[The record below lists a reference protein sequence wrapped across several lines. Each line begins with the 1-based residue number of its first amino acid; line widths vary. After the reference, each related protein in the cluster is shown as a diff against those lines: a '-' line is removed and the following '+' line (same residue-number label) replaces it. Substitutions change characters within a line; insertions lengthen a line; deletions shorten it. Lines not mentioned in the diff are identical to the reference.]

1 MDSILPPP
9 PPFSF
14 VNSLENVTTGNL
26 SKEWEKWKNAFLIYY
41 EACELTKKDKK
52 VQLSILLHVIGEQCR
67 EVYEQ
72 FDKSTITTST
82 ELLAKFDSFFLPK
95 KNLTIERHRFF
106 TRDQKEGE
114 SIEQYSFELKKL
126 ASSCEFKD
134 LMETLIRDRL
144 ICGIK
149 DQAIR
154 ERLLR
159 EPDLT
164 LKKSLDICNVAQIS
178 KVQAGAIKKES
189 VEHHAYAVQRDYF
202 GHHGVVQETA
212 CEDNSDISDVNRVM
226 WVSRRGASAHRGA
239 TRAWP
244 RGSRQLSRPRAPP
257 AHPPA
262 PAPVQRWGPPMQ
274 RNQLTHK
281 HGRGSERSAW
291 CSMCGY
297 EHGNSRCPAAGKRC
311 LNCNRFDHF
320 SRMCTVYEI
329 QADDSTDQVRV
340 IYYLSDSQN
349 DWSVDLTINDSK
361 LKFKLDTGAD
371 VNIIP
376 RTCLRDLG
384 IAERELG
391 MSLVR
396 LKGYS
401 GTGIKIVGQCHLKVQ
416 HKDRSYIVDFI
427 IADVDS
433 PPVLGILIRNRRHL
447 ICDSDNRSDSESES
461 PVCLLPYDDLDIPTD
476 NAAMTSP
483 SNASLM
489 QRSDNCTA
497 SDSRPA
503 PASNDNNANNNLYI
517 TRSGR
522 TVIPPDRWGY

>member
-41 EACELTKKDKK
+41 EACELSKKDKK
-52 VQLSILLHVIGEQCR
+52 VQLSILLHIIGEQCR

-72 FDKSTITTST
+72 FDKSSITTST
-82 ELLAKFDSFFLPK
+82 ELLAKFDSFFLPQ

-159 EPDLT
+159 EPELT

-202 GHHGVVQETA
+202 GHHGVVRETV
-212 CEDNSDISDVNRVM
+212 CEDSSDVNRVM
-226 WVSRRGASAHRGA
+226 WVSRRGAPAHRGA
-239 TRAWP
+239 TRGWP
-244 RGSRQLSRPRAPP
+244 RGRKQLSRPRAFP

-262 PAPVQRWGPPMQ
+262 PAP
-274 RNQLTHK
+274 
-281 HGRGSERSAW
+281 A
-291 CSMCGY
+291 
-297 EHGNSRCPAAGKRC
+297 
-311 LNCNRFDHF
+311 
-320 SRMCTVYEI
+320 
-329 QADDSTDQVRV
+329 
-340 IYYLSDSQN
+340 
-349 DWSVDLTINDSK
+349 
-361 LKFKLDTGAD
+361 
-371 VNIIP
+371 
-376 RTCLRDLG
+376 
-384 IAERELG
+384 
-391 MSLVR
+391 
-396 LKGYS
+396 
-401 GTGIKIVGQCHLKVQ
+401 
-416 HKDRSYIVDFI
+416 
-427 IADVDS
+427 
-433 PPVLGILIRNRRHL
+433 
-447 ICDSDNRSDSESES
+447 
-461 PVCLLPYDDLDIPTD
+461 
-476 NAAMTSP
+476 
-483 SNASLM
+483 
-489 QRSDNCTA
+489 
-497 SDSRPA
+497 
-503 PASNDNNANNNLYI
+503 
-517 TRSGR
+517 

>member
-41 EACELTKKDKK
+41 EACELSKKDKK
-52 VQLSILLHVIGEQCR
+52 VQLSILLHIIGEQCR

-72 FDKSTITTST
+72 FDKSSITTST
-82 ELLAKFDSFFLPK
+82 ELLAKFDSFFLPQ

-159 EPDLT
+159 EPELT

-202 GHHGVVQETA
+202 GHHGVVRETV
-212 CEDNSDISDVNRVM
+212 CEDSSDVNRVM
-226 WVSRRGASAHRGA
+226 WVSRRGAPAHRGA
-239 TRAWP
+239 TRGWP
-244 RGSRQLSRPRAPP
+244 RGRKQLSRPRAFP
-257 AHPPA
+257 
-262 PAPVQRWGPPMQ
+262 RWDPPMQ

-320 SRMCTVYEI
+320 SRMCTIYEI
-329 QADDSTDQVRV
+329 QADDSTDQVEGPT
-340 IYYLSDSQN
+340 
-349 DWSVDLTINDSK
+349 DWVNSMTVARKANGDIRICLDPRDLNLAIK
-361 LKFKLDTGAD
+361 REHFKLPTLDEITA
-371 VNIIP
+371 N
-376 RTCLRDLG
+376 LG
-384 IAERELG
+384 G
-391 MSLVR
+391 S
-396 LKGYS
+396 K
-401 GTGIKIVGQCHLKVQ
+401 
-416 HKDRSYIVDFI
+416 
-427 IADVDS
+427 
-433 PPVLGILIRNRRHL
+433 
-447 ICDSDNRSDSESES
+447 
-461 PVCLLPYDDLDIPTD
+461 
-476 NAAMTSP
+476 
-483 SNASLM
+483 
-489 QRSDNCTA
+489 
-497 SDSRPA
+497 
-503 PASNDNNANNNLYI
+503 
-517 TRSGR
+517 

>member
-41 EACELTKKDKK
+41 DACELSKKDSK
-52 VQLSILLHVIGEQCR
+52 VQLSILLHIVGEQCR

-72 FDKSTITTST
+72 FDKSSITKSS
-82 ELLAKFDSFFLPK
+82 ELLDKFDSFFLPK

-149 DQAIR
+149 DHAIR

-202 GHHGVVQETA
+202 GHHGVLR
-212 CEDNSDISDVNRVM
+212 EDSSEISDVNRVM
-226 WVSRRGASAHRGA
+226 WVSRRGAPAHRGA
-239 TRAWP
+239 ARGWP
-244 RGSRQLSRPRAPP
+244 RGRRQPSRPRAPP

-262 PAPVQRWGPPMQ
+262 PPVQRWNLPMQ
-274 RNQLTHK
+274 RNQLTYE
-281 HGRGSERSAW
+281 HGRSSERSAW

-320 SRMCTVYEI
+320 SRMCKIYEI
-329 QADDSTDQVRV
+329 QADDSTDQILLLAAIAMASAQAVNVVDSVNNPGPGQVNVVEQPGDAVKTVGQTSQVVDSGFYLPSSGDNVV
-340 IYYLSDSQN
+340 IANPDPAYYVGSAN
-349 DWSVDLTINDSK
+349 
-361 LKFKLDTGAD
+361 TGA
-371 VNIIP
+371 
-376 RTCLRDLG
+376 
-384 IAERELG
+384 
-391 MSLVR
+391 
-396 LKGYS
+396 
-401 GTGIKIVGQCHLKVQ
+401 VQ
-416 HKDRSYIVDFI
+416 NPDPGFYLPGNDAVQTPSIDSAIVDPAFYRPSI
-427 IADVDS
+427 NLR
-433 PPVLGILIRNRRHL
+433 PLKYPN
-447 ICDSDNRSDSESES
+447 
-461 PVCLLPYDDLDIPTD
+461 P
-476 NAAMTSP
+476 AA
-483 SNASLM
+483 
-489 QRSDNCTA
+489 
-497 SDSRPA
+497 
-503 PASNDNNANNNLYI
+503 
-517 TRSGR
+517 R
-522 TVIPPDRWGY
+522 TGK